1 MTRLDV
7 TPRGPLANRE
17 KIHGQLEI
25 KDLLG
30 EVQYCTYSS
39 RHRLRL
45 SLDPSKLPIIQRS
58 SLTGADTSKLRCA
71 MWAVLFGGLLIVMG
85 LWTAGPVAAQV
96 LDHIEI
102 VETPTAAE
110 IHIVFNARALYLR
123 HTPSQQGDLIRIFL
137 DFPDLDR
144 SLRFPRE
151 LASSPPSDLV
161 PKFTVTFPD
170 QGTNGLSIQF
180 AKPVQFRVSQRDI
193 KSSSRIVISVKLDRP
208 ALPQEV
214 EAPPSMP
221 SDATG
226 PKLSFEVPPFSPG
239 MNVET
244 YAGDLMKLGRK
255 ALNVG
260 ENEKA
265 LQIFNALLNLPS
277 NKQSQAAQEWV
288 GVARQRSKEYVK
300 AKAEYELYLKL
311 YPEGED
317 AARVQGRLASL
328 QETMNQLAQ
337 AKTSRPAKKRD
348 ETRVY
353 GSLYSYY
360 YGGYSQTE
368 IIDKVANTTTNID
381 NHDQSLLQSAF
392 DVTGRYRKNEYDNKL
407 VVRGT
412 QSYDLVAT
420 SDTRRNV
427 SRLRALYFEHANQD
441 SYFVRVGRQP
451 GNTGGVLD
459 FRFDGAWVRYVAV
472 PRFLNVNLLAGQP
485 RQFSLSSNFVPDDP
499 RNFRADLKRYF
510 YGVNV
515 DIGPIGQAWN
525 GNLYFIN
532 QMVNGVVDRRA
543 VGTEL
548 RYAANGKNA
557 FGLIDY
563 DVSYNVLNVAMLNGT
578 WVTDKTTYTLLA
590 DHRRT
595 PYLQT
600 TNALFGTPNATFQ
613 TINTTNESLLREQA
627 EAVTATSDLFLAG
640 VLHSV
645 TTDWQIGGDVR
656 LNRISGTGAT
666 NCLIIRP
673 GTSILFLDPNA
684 TTDAPCS
691 LQALP
696 GTGNIWT
703 YTAQVIG
710 TKFPFENTT
719 LVANASYITS
729 SAYQGQSLTLNSLA
743 RFGPQLQVDGF
754 VLLYHQKDSF
764 GVELHRVT
772 PTIRMNYRFFDNW
785 TFEVSGGLEKT
796 MTDSSAQ
803 KDSTSRQFFFSGL
816 RWDFS

>member
-1 MTRLDV
+1 MGL
-7 TPRGPLANRE
+7 
-17 KIHGQLEI
+17 
-25 KDLLG
+25 
-30 EVQYCTYSS
+30 SS
-39 RHRLRL
+39 ISRLRV
-45 SLDPSKLPIIQRS
+45 
-58 SLTGADTSKLRCA
+58 
-71 MWAVLFGGLLIVMG
+71 AVGSFLLVGMVTLGGLAAPGSVS
-85 LWTAGPVAAQV
+85 AQV
-96 LDHIEI
+96 LDRIEI

-123 HTPSQQGDLIRIFL
+123 HTPSQQGDLIRVFL
-137 DFPDLDR
+137 DFPDLGR

-151 LASSPPSDLV
+151 LASSPPSDLI

-180 AKPVQFRVSQRDI
+180 AKPVRFRVSQRDI
-193 KSSSRIVISVKLDRP
+193 RNSSRIVISVKLDQP

-214 EAPPSMP
+214 EVPPLTP
-221 SDATG
+221 PDATG
-226 PKLSFEVPPFSPG
+226 PKQSFDIPPFRPG

-244 YAGDLMKLGRK
+244 YAEDLMKLGRK
-255 ALNVG
+255 ALNAG

-265 LQIFNALLNLPS
+265 LQILNALLNLPP
-277 NKQSQAAQEWV
+277 NKQSRGAQEWV
-288 GVARQRSKEYVK
+288 GVARQRNREHVK

-311 YPEGED
+311 YPEGEE
-317 AARVQGRLASL
+317 AVRVRQRLAAL
-328 QETMNQLAQ
+328 EEAINQLAQ
-337 AKTSRPAKKRD
+337 AKTGRSTKKRD
-348 ETRVY
+348 EMRVY

-360 YGGYSQTE
+360 YGGYSQTT
-368 IIDKVANTTTNID
+368 ITDKVANSTTNI
-381 NHDQSLLQSAF
+381 NNQDQSLLQSAF
-392 DVTGRYRKNEYDNKL
+392 DVTGRYRKDEYDNKL

-412 QSYDLVAT
+412 QSYDLLAT

-427 SRLRALYFEHANQD
+427 SRLRALYYEHSSQD
-441 SYFVRVGRQP
+441 SYLVRVGRQP
-451 GNTGGVLD
+451 GNQGGILD
-459 FRFDGAWVRYVAV
+459 FRFDGAWVRYTAV
-472 PRFLNVNLLAGQP
+472 PQFLNVNFLAGQP

-499 RNFRADLKRYF
+499 RNVRADLKRYF

-548 RYAANGKNA
+548 RYANNGKNA
-557 FGLIDY
+557 FSLIDY

-578 WVTDKTTYTLLA
+578 WVTEETTYTLLA
-590 DHRRT
+590 DHRKT

-600 TNALFGTPNATFQ
+600 SNALFGTPNATLQ

-627 EAVTATSDLFLAG
+627 KAVTATSDLFLAG
-640 VLHSV
+640 VLHAV
-645 TTDWQIGGDVR
+645 TKDWQLGGDVR

-666 NCLIIRP
+666 NCLVILP

-684 TTDAPCS
+684 TTDSVCS

-710 TKFPFENTT
+710 ANFPFENTT
-719 LVANASYITS
+719 FVANASYITS
-729 SAYQGQSLTLNSLA
+729 PAYRAQSLTLNSLA
-743 RFGPQLQVDGF
+743 RLGPQLQFDTF

-764 GVELHRVT
+764 SVELYRVT
-772 PTIRMNYRFFDNW
+772 PTVRMNYRFFDNW
-785 TFEVSGGLEKT
+785 TFEASGGLEKT
-796 MTDSSAQ
+796 LTNSSTQ
-803 KDSTSRQFFFSGL
+803 KDSTSRQFFFFGL

>member
-1 MTRLDV
+1 
-7 TPRGPLANRE
+7 
-17 KIHGQLEI
+17 
-25 KDLLG
+25 
-30 EVQYCTYSS
+30 
-39 RHRLRL
+39 
-45 SLDPSKLPIIQRS
+45 
-58 SLTGADTSKLRCA
+58 
-71 MWAVLFGGLLIVMG
+71 MWAVLFGGLLAFAG
-85 LWTAGPVAAQV
+85 LWTAAPVAAQV
-96 LDHIEI
+96 LDRIEI

-123 HTPSQQGDLIRIFL
+123 HTPSQQGDLVRIFL

-144 SLRFPRE
+144 SFRFPRE

-180 AKPVQFRVSQRDI
+180 AKPVRFRVSQRDI
-193 KSSSRIVISVKLDRP
+193 RSSSRIVVSVKLDRP
-208 ALPQEV
+208 ALPQEI
-214 EAPPSMP
+214 EAPPSP
-221 SDATG
+221 PPDATG
-226 PKLSFEVPPFSPG
+226 PKLSFEVPPFSPE

-244 YAGDLMKLGRK
+244 YAEDLMKLGHK

-265 LQIFNALLNLPS
+265 LQIFNTLLNLPP

-288 GVARQRSKEYVK
+288 GVARQRSREYEK

-317 AARVQGRLASL
+317 AVRVRQRLASL
-328 QETMNQLAQ
+328 QEVIDQRAQ
-337 AKTSRPAKKRD
+337 AKTARPAKKID
-348 ETRVY
+348 EKRVY
-353 GSLYSYY
+353 GSLYTYY
-360 YGGYSQTE
+360 YGGYSQMETT
-368 IIDKVANTTTNID
+368 DKVANSTTNRSS
-381 NHDQSLLQSAF
+381 HDQSLSQTAF
-392 DVTGRYRKNEYDNKL
+392 DVTGRYRKDEYDNK
-407 VVRGT
+407 VVARGT
-412 QSYDLVAT
+412 YSYNLLALDD
-420 SDTRRNV
+420 SRRNI
-427 SRLRALYFEHANQD
+427 SRLRALYYEHSSQD

-472 PRFLNVNLLAGQP
+472 PQFFNVNLIAGQP
-485 RQFSLSSNFVPDDP
+485 RQFVLSQGFVPDDP

-525 GNLYFIN
+525 SNLYFFN

-557 FGLIDY
+557 FSLIDY

-578 WVTDKTTYTLLA
+578 WVTEGTTYTLLV

-600 TNALFGTPNATFQ
+600 TNALFGTPNAQ
-613 TINTTNESLLREQA
+613 LININTTNESLLREQA
-627 EAVTATSDLFLAG
+627 KAVTATSDLFLAG
-640 VLHSV
+640 VLQAVSK
-645 TTDWQIGGDVR
+645 DWQLGGDFR
-656 LNRISGTGAT
+656 YNRISGTGQT
-666 NCLIIRP
+666 NCLVILP
-673 GTSILFLDPNA
+673 GTTTLFINPNA
-684 TTDAPCS
+684 QTDAACS
-691 LQALP
+691 LQAQP
-696 GTGNIWT
+696 GSGSILT

-729 SAYQGQSLTLNSLA
+729 PAYRAQSFTINSLA
-743 RFGPQLQVDGF
+743 RFSPQLQVDGF
-754 VLLYHQKDSF
+754 VLLYHQKS
-764 GVELHRVT
+764 GANAELYRVT
-772 PTIRMNYRFFDNW
+772 PTIRMNYRFFDDW
-785 TFEVSGGLEKT
+785 TFEVSGGYEKT
-796 MTDSSAQ
+796 LTDDPQLEQ
-803 KDSTSRQFFFSGL
+803 KTSTSREFFFFGL
-816 RWDFS
+816 RRDFS